1 MLADVFP
8 HAQQVKLAELERAS
22 DDEIWRF
29 AGREGYVI
37 VTLDADFADIAALRG
52 SPPKV
57 VWLRCGNQ
65 PTAIVERLVRDHA
78 ALIVSFAESD
88 DVACLEL
95 Y

>member
-1 MLADVFP
+1 MAV
-8 HAQQVKLAELERAS
+8 RRS
-22 DDEIWRF
+22 R
-29 AGREGYVI
+29 GYVI
-37 VTLDADFADIAALRG
+37 VTLDADFADIAALRR

-65 PTAIVERLVRDHA
+65 PTATIERLVRDHA